1 MDADLASNTLGWQW
15 TAGCGAD
22 AAPYFRVFNPALQA
36 ARHDP
41 DGSYVRRW
49 LPDFVR
55 DYPPPIVDLQESR
68 AAALAGYA
76 RIKAG
81 AARPA

>member
-1 MDADLASNTLGWQW
+1 
-15 TAGCGAD
+15 
-22 AAPYFRVFNPALQA
+22 
-36 ARHDP
+36 
-41 DGSYVRRW
+41 
-49 LPDFVR
+49 
-55 DYPPPIVDLQESR
+55 VDLQESR